1 MKSKLLLLL
10 PLISIILLSSCD
22 DETVTFDD
30 LHKTNNEAAFMAI
43 ANNSEYT
50 KIESQSKAGFI
61 MYKELVDGNG
71 EKPLFTDQVVVR
83 YTGWYKIDWTKED
96 TYTNE
101 EGKLIKNK
109 KIFDTTAI
117 ADNVNITRTLKVAT
131 SINPYDIGIIDGF
144 STALQHMEVGD
155 KWEVWIP
162 WQLGYGSSASG
173 TIPAYTTLVFEIELI
188 SIVE

>member
-1 MKSKLLLLL
+1 MKSKLFLLLS
-10 PLISIILLSSCD
+10 IVGIILLPSCE
-22 DETVTFDD
+22 ETVTFDD
-30 LHKTNNEAAFMAI
+30 LHKTENEAAFAAI
-43 ANNSEYT
+43 AGNSEYT

-61 MYKELVDGNG
+61 MYKELVDGDG
-71 EKPLFTDQVVVR
+71 ARPLFSDQVKVR
-83 YTGWYKIDWTKED
+83 YTGWYKIDWTKPD
-96 TYTNE
+96 TYTDE

-117 ADNVNITRTLKVAT
+117 ADDVNIARTLKVAT
-131 SINPYDIGIIDGF
+131 SINPYDGGIIDGF

-173 TIPAYTTLVFEIELI
+173 TIPAYTTLVFEIELV

>member
-1 MKSKLLLLL
+1 MKSKLFLLLS
-10 PLISIILLSSCD
+10 IVGIILLSSCE
-22 DETVTFDD
+22 ETVTFDD
-30 LHKTNNEAAFMAI
+30 LHKTENEAAFAAI
-43 ANNSEYT
+43 AGNSEYT

-61 MYKELVDGNG
+61 MYKELVDGDG
-71 EKPLFTDQVVVR
+71 ARPLFSDQVKVQ
-83 YTGWYKIDWTKED
+83 YTGWYKIDWTKPD
-96 TYTNE
+96 TYTDE

-109 KIFDTTAI
+109 QIFDSTA
-117 ADNVNITRTLKVAT
+117 NRGNIPSTLKVAT
-131 SINPYDIGIIDGF
+131 SINSYDGGIIDGF

-173 TIPAYTTLVFEIELI
+173 TIPAYTTLVFEIELV

>member
-1 MKSKLLLLL
+1 MKSKLFLLLS
-10 PLISIILLSSCD
+10 IVGIILLSSCE
-22 DETVTFDD
+22 ETVTFDD
-30 LHKTNNEAAFMAI
+30 LHKTENEAAFAAI
-43 ANNSEYT
+43 AGNSEYT

-61 MYKELVDGNG
+61 MYKELVDGDG
-71 EKPLFTDQVVVR
+71 ARPLFSDQVNVQ
-83 YTGWYKIDWTKED
+83 YTGWYKIDWTKPD
-96 TYTNE
+96 TYTDE

-109 KIFDTTAI
+109 KIFDTTAT

-131 SINPYDIGIIDGF
+131 SINPYDGGIIDGF

-173 TIPAYTTLVFEIELI
+173 TIPAYTTLVFEIELV

>member
-1 MKSKLLLLL
+1 MKSKLFLLLS
-10 PLISIILLSSCD
+10 IVGIILLSSCE
-22 DETVTFDD
+22 ETVTFDD
-30 LHKTNNEAAFMAI
+30 LHKTENEAAFTAI
-43 ANNSEYT
+43 AGNNEYT

-61 MYKELVDGNG
+61 MYKELVDGDG
-71 EKPLFTDQVVVR
+71 ARPLFNDQVKVR

-96 TYTNE
+96 TYTDE

-117 ADNVNITRTLKVAT
+117 ADDVNIARTLKVAT
-131 SINPYDIGIIDGF
+131 SINPYDGGIIDGF

-173 TIPAYTTLVFEIELI
+173 TIPAYTTLVFEIELV

>member
-1 MKSKLLLLL
+1 MKSKLFLLLS
-10 PLISIILLSSCD
+10 IVGIILLSSCE
-22 DETVTFDD
+22 ETVTFDD
-30 LHKTNNEAAFMAI
+30 LHKTENEAAFTAI
-43 ANNSEYT
+43 AGNNEYT
-50 KIESQSKAGFI
+50 KIESQSKAG
-61 MYKELVDGNG
+61 DGAR
-71 EKPLFTDQVVVR
+71 PLFNDQVKVR
-83 YTGWYKIDWTKED
+83 YTGWYKIDWTKPD
-96 TYTNE
+96 TYTDE

-131 SINPYDIGIIDGF
+131 SINPYDRGIIDGF

-173 TIPAYTTLVFEIELI
+173 TIPAYTTLVFEIELV

>member
-1 MKSKLLLLL
+1 MKSKLFLLL

-61 MYKELVDGNG
+61 MYKELVDGDG

-109 KIFDTTAI
+109 QIFDSTA
-117 ADNVNITRTLKVAT
+117 NRGNIPSTLKVAT
-131 SINPYDIGIIDGF
+131 SINSYDGGIIDGF

-173 TIPAYTTLVFEIELI
+173 TIPAYTTLVFEIELLE
-188 SIVE
+188 IVK